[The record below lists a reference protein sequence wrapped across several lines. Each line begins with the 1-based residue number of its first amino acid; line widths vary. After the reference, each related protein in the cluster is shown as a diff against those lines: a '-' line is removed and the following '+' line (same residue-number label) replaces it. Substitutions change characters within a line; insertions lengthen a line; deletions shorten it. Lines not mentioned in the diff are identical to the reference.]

1 MKGKIASDELVY
13 LPLGGAGEIGMN
25 LNLYGFGPP
34 QNRKWLMVDL
44 GIGFGDETVP
54 GVDVVMP
61 DITFIEEH
69 RKNLVGLVLTHAHED
84 HIGAVPWLWSRLKCP
99 IYATPFTAAVLNA
112 KISDEG
118 SAQDARIRVLQ
129 LSARQK
135 IGPFDVELITLTHS
149 IPEPNAVA
157 IRTPLGTILNTGDWK
172 IDPNPLIGVTTDE
185 EALRRLGDEGVLAM
199 TCDSTNVFVPGRSGS
214 EDDVRTAL
222 TRVVREC
229 RGRVAVTAFASNV
242 ARLESVIAAAHAARR
257 HVALVGRSMFRIVNA
272 ARETGYLK
280 SATGL
285 IDAEEARDLPP
296 GRVLY
301 LCTGSQGEPGS
312 ALQRI
317 AAGEH
322 RDVSL
327 EKGDTVIFSSR
338 VIPGNEKT
346 VFALQNALAARDV
359 EIITDQ
365 DHHVHVSGH
374 PARDELADMY
384 RWVRPRIAI
393 PVHGEMRHLHEH
405 ARLARSLQ
413 VPETLIAG
421 NGAMIRLAPGR
432 PEQVDEVPSGRMHRD
447 GALVVPAHES
457 GAKARRSMSFA
468 GFVAVTLVIDGRS
481 RLVAD
486 PVVVAEGI
494 PEKIVGALTE
504 AATDAAGR
512 LRRLDD
518 DGETAETVR
527 RAVRRAAQSDWGK
540 RPVVRVEVVR
550 I

>member
-1 MKGKIASDELVY
+1 
-13 LPLGGAGEIGMN
+13 
-25 LNLYGFGPP
+25 
-34 QNRKWLMVDL
+34 
-44 GIGFGDETVP
+44 
-54 GVDVVMP
+54 MP

-486 PVVVAEGI
+486 PVVMAEGI

>member
-44 GIGFGDETVP
+44 GIGFGDETIP

-222 TRVVREC
+222 TRVVLEC

-413 VPETLIAG
+413 VPETLVAG

-432 PEQVDEVPSGRMHRD
+432 PEQVDQVPSGRMHRD

>member
-1 MKGKIASDELVY
+1 MKDKIASDELVY

-486 PVVVAEGI
+486 PVVMAEGI